1 MIVVLELLNFLCWKK
16 KRKNWVHPRKLAPAK
31 FFLKNC
37 YSRLGKL
44 VIRLYICH
52 FYKSFA
58 FLWAPWFNWTQGSLQ
73 LIWQFFNSW
82 MLTYQ
87 KFFTKATIERIYRVV
102 SSQTNVK
109 WVFVE
114 ILEGHG
120 QPQKIIG
127 WARPFFSFDPVYIRL
142 FCLKCP

>member
-1 MIVVLELLNFLCWKK
+1 
-16 KRKNWVHPRKLAPAK
+16 
-31 FFLKNC
+31 
-37 YSRLGKL
+37 
-44 VIRLYICH
+44 
-52 FYKSFA
+52 
-58 FLWAPWFNWTQGSLQ
+58 
-73 LIWQFFNSW
+73 

-114 ILEGHG
+114 ILESHG

-127 WARPFFSFDPVYIRL
+127 
-142 FCLKCP
+142 